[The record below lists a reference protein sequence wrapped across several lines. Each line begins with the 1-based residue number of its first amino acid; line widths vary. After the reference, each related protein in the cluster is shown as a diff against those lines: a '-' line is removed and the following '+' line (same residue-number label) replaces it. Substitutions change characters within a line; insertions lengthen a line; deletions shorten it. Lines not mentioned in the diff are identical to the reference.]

1 MFATIVFLLPIVFVA
16 QTNDSRIEPPSFND
30 AAIAQAVWRSAPAI
44 ADARRG
50 LALAQGD
57 AAQAKLLP
65 NPAVTA
71 TWGTIPVGSRNPSGV
86 NSPSFWDVPNYTM
99 GLSQNVELGKRGPR
113 QAAMNAFAR
122 AQQQQMMDVY
132 RHTFFDVLGA
142 MVEQAAAAVSTR
154 EFEQLVADSAASLAL
169 QQARADKGDTAG
181 LDVDRLSVEHE
192 RLISARDEHL
202 VVQEAALANCAALLG
217 GACPKFSSA
226 EQAATYLERGID
238 TAMVASSQWQKN
250 RPDLKSLQ
258 AQVQGTQELA
268 TLAQRRR
275 IPDPTVTLGYTK
287 DRFLVSGNQG
297 QSVSLTVSLPFPVFD
312 RGQVAARTATEQRR
326 ATEDTMAAVT
336 RGSTVELEH
345 AVVQLELARHRVD
358 HLQNKVLPRAQ
369 NVLERLQAAAARGGV
384 PLQEVLLARRTLE
397 DLRLERVDVV
407 AHVNHL
413 WLNIRL
419 LNSDTPPIESPKQSS
434 FGSVGSP

>member
-1 MFATIVFLLPIVFVA
+1 VFATISFLLPIVLVA
-16 QTNDSRIEPPSFND
+16 QTNAEPLPSRPFED
-30 AAIAQAVWRSAPAI
+30 AALANAVWQSAPAI
-44 ADARRG
+44 ADARKA

-65 NPAVTA
+65 NPALMA
-71 TWGTIPVGSRNPSGV
+71 TWGTIPLGSRNPSSSAV
-86 NSPSFWDVPNYTM
+86 SFWDVPNYTV

-122 AQQQQMMDVY
+122 AQQQQVMDVY
-132 RHTFFDVLGA
+132 RRTFFDVLDT

-202 VVQEAALANCAALLG
+202 VAQEAALGNCAALLG
-217 GACPKFSSA
+217 GPCPKFASA
-226 EQAATYLERGID
+226 EQAAAYLERGIGTVMLNTTD
-238 TAMVASSQWQKN
+238 WQEK
-250 RPDLKSLQ
+250 RPDLKALQ
-258 AQVQGTQELA
+258 AQAQGMQDLE

-275 IPDPTVTLGYTK
+275 IPDPTVSVGYTK
-287 DRFLVSGNQG
+287 DTFLVSGNQG
-297 QSVSLTVSLPFPVFD
+297 QSVSVSVSLPLPVFD
-312 RGQVAARTATEQRR
+312 RGQVATRTVVEQRR
-326 ATEDTMAAVT
+326 ATEDTMTAVT

-345 AVVQLELARHRVD
+345 ARLQLELARHRVD

-407 AHVNHL
+407 AHANHL

-419 LNSDTPPIESPKQSS
+419 LNADTPTIAMPENKSA
-434 FGSVGSP
+434 GSPGSP